1 MQITIN
7 ILRAYEYYIYIYKKN
22 NDVNIKIP
30 FQDILD
36 FSKLKGKHEIW
47 LYIKCAIEKTP
58 ILNAYIF

>member
-1 MQITIN
+1 MN
-7 ILRAYEYYIYIYKKN
+7 IIYIKKN

>member
-7 ILRAYEYYIYIYKKN
+7 ILRAYEYYIYIKKN

-36 FSKLKGKHEIW
+36 FSKLKGKHEI
-47 LYIKCAIEKTP
+47 
-58 ILNAYIF
+58 